1 MGNEHGSYEQ
11 VANGR
16 IGPSIPAPVV
26 LVVDDDFHCRRTIE
40 RLLSSQGYVTRMA
53 RDGASALK
61 SIDQEPPDLVLLD
74 VQMPAPDG
82 FQVCRLVKEHQVTR
96 LTPVVLLTGLI
107 DPGSRIRGIDAGAD
121 DVLSKPFVTG
131 ELTARLRSLIRVKR
145 HTDDLESAESVMM
158 SLALTV
164 ESRDAYTAGHC
175 QRLAEYATAVGT
187 ELGLSDVE
195 RQALYRGGFMHDIGK
210 IGIPDAILFKPT
222 SLTRDEYALM
232 RAHTVIGDR
241 LCGAMR
247 SLRAVRS
254 IVRHHHE
261 YLDGSG
267 YPDGLRGDDVPVLAQ
282 IVAIAD
288 AYDAMTTSRPYRAA
302 LSSEHAHHELRDD
315 VAKGLRRA
323 DLVETFIALE
333 KRGWK

>member
-1 MGNEHGSYEQ
+1 MAPS
-11 VANGR
+11 VAA
-16 IGPSIPAPVV
+16 PAI
-26 LVVDDDFHCRRTIE
+26 LVVDDDLQCRRTME
-40 RLLSSQGYVTRMA
+40 RLLSSQGYVIRTA
-53 RDGASALK
+53 CDGASALK
-61 SIDQEPPDLVLLD
+61 SIDHEPPDLVLLD

-82 FQVCRLVKEHQVTR
+82 FQVCRLVKGHPVTR

-107 DPGSRIRGIDAGAD
+107 DPCSRIRGIDAGAD
-121 DVLSKPFVTG
+121 DVLSKPFETG
-131 ELTARLRSLIRVKR
+131 ELTARLRSLVQVKR
-145 HTDDLESAESVMM
+145 YTDDLESAESVIM

-164 ESRDAYTAGHC
+164 ESRDPYTAGHC
-175 QRLAEYATAVGT
+175 QRLAEYATAVGAQ
-187 ELGLSDVE
+187 LGLSHVE
-195 RQALYRGGFMHDIGK
+195 QQALYRGGFLHDIGK
-210 IGIPDAILFKPT
+210 IGIPDAILLKAT
-222 SLTRDEYALM
+222 SLTQDEYTRM
-232 RAHTVIGDR
+232 KAHTVIGDR
-241 LCGAMR
+241 LCEGMR

-267 YPDGLRGDDVPVLAQ
+267 YPDGLRGDDVPLLAQ

-302 LSSEHAHHELRDD
+302 LSSEAAHRELRDD

-333 KRGWK
+333 QLQ